1 MAPEERFCS
10 QADNLAPLIPLLKRA
25 ETTDK
30 SIVYDAHV
38 CGASWAYGDCRLIQ
52 AHEQRSGGWRS
63 GSTDSKK
70 WLPAIRGGSSVQDLC
85 TRYTLKRIEAF
96 KATVVPNHLLLMSL
110 SIWCKSDLP

>member
-38 CGASWAYGDCRLIQ
+38 CGASWAYGDCRLISR
-52 AHEQRSGGWRS
+52 RSSR
-63 GSTDSKK
+63 DKV
-70 WLPAIRGGSSVQDLC
+70 A
-85 TRYTLKRIEAF
+85 
-96 KATVVPNHLLLMSL
+96 
-110 SIWCKSDLP
+110 